1 MKYAVLLSKKQS
13 MFLRDDVSA
22 YKTLFASFLLPVACR
37 RAHVLF
43 TLFVLVCVY
52 TLFIVYVL
60 IINVSCPPGALIW
73 KIKYRVSCIV
83 VYNTLSC
90 VFAYDFL
97 RLVYPMLPVSLD
109 CPFLIDTT
117 VLSNVYLFL
126 VSKIRSLTCFP
137 LLICRN
143 L

>member
-22 YKTLFASFLLPVACR
+22 YKTLFASSLLPVACR

-43 TLFVLVCVY
+43 TLFVLVRVY

-73 KIKYRVSCIV
+73 KIKYPVCCIV
-83 VYNTLSC
+83 VSLIKLL
-90 VFAYDFL
+90 DML
-97 RLVYPMLPVSLD
+97 RA
-109 CPFLIDTT
+109 
-117 VLSNVYLFL
+117 
-126 VSKIRSLTCFP
+126 IRLT
-137 LLICRN
+137 
-143 L
+143 